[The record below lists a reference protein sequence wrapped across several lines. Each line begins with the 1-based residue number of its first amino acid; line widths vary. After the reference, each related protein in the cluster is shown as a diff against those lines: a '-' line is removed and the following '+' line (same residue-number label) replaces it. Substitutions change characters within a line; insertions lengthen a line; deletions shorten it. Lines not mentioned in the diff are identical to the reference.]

1 METNMNIQT
10 AKLDLIEWISTLN
23 DSSVIE
29 ILRQLKEDYSNS
41 KKTRKDGEVEEELKP
56 FSEKEFNDLIDSAES
71 DSENGRLTSAREL
84 KNEIESW
91 N

>member
-1 METNMNIQT
+1 METDMNIQT
-10 AKLDLIEWISTLN
+10 AKLDLIEWISRLN

-29 ILRQLKEDYSNS
+29 KLRQLKEDYSNS

-91 N
+91 D